1 MRKIN
6 HAKEWEIDGVSLGK
20 GVLLF
25 FFFFNK
31 ESERTSYAIIQP
43 QVQFKRY
50 KLRAHANSVKHYLEF

>member
-1 MRKIN
+1 MRDRWGEPREGRAPI
-6 HAKEWEIDGVSLGK
+6 
-20 GVLLF
+20 